1 MGDQFVFGLHAV
13 AALINHPNRPIKH
26 IFVSA
31 TRQDQRMQRLLTRL
45 QQEGIPTT
53 PLSSAK
59 MDTKFPDVVH
69 QGMVAV
75 TKPLPVYQEQDI
87 PTLLNARSTPPLI
100 LILDGVTDPHNL
112 GACMRSADGAGVDF
126 VIIPKDNSASLTPTV
141 SKVACGAAETIPL
154 IRVTNLARTL
164 EILKQLGVW
173 IFGAAEEAPQ
183 TLYQLDADRSL
194 ALVLGAE
201 GEGMRRLTKERCDGL
216 FSIPMHGAVPSL
228 NVSVAAGVCLFEI
241 RRQRS

>member
-1 MGDQFVFGLHAV
+1 MSDQFVFGLHAV

-31 TRQDQRMQRLLTRL
+31 TRQDQRMQSLLTRL
-45 QQEGIPTT
+45 QEAGIPAT

-69 QGMVAV
+69 QGIVAV

-87 PTLLNARSTPPLI
+87 PTLLNERSTPPLI

-126 VIIPKDNSASLTPTV
+126 IIIPKDNSASLTPTV

-164 EILKQLGVW
+164 ETLKQLGVW
-173 IFGAAEEAPQ
+173 IFGAAEDAPQ
-183 TLYQLDADRSL
+183 TLYQLDADRAL